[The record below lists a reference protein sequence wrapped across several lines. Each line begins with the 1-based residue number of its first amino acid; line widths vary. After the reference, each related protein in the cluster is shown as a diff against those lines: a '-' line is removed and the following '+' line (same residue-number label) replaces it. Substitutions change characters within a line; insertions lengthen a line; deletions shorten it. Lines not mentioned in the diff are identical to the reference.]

1 MEGQTSVKYQH
12 KSFATAHNG
21 QERGR
26 KEVNHQEERREKR
39 GRGEIPEI
47 CIVRNCSRTNWT
59 NKIVRD
65 LDLKRTMFEQ
75 RIIVLLTSQWIVGYF

>member
-1 MEGQTSVKYQH
+1 MEGQTLVKYQH

-47 CIVRNCSRTNWT
+47 PYVLFGIVR
-59 NKIVRD
+59 
-65 LDLKRTMFEQ
+65 EQ
-75 RIIVLLTSQWIVGYF
+75 IG